1 MLRRG
6 GRHWRRQRARQPG
19 LETLGEPPF
28 VAGPEAPVVL
38 EGAWP
43 CDKIVVI
50 AFPTEAEARR
60 FQTDPGYA
68 AISSDR
74 NAGADTIALMVQGL

>member
-1 MLRRG
+1 MF
-6 GRHWRRQRARQPG
+6 ARFDAKV
-19 LETLGEPPF
+19 L
-28 VAGPEAPVVL
+28 AADEAPVVL